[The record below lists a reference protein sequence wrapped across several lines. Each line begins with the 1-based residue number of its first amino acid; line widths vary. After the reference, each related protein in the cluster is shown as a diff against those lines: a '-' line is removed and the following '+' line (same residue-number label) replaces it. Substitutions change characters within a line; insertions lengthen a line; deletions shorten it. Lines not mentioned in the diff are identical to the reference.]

1 MEPILSLLGGQGAD
15 HPPLL
20 FAGVAMAVII
30 PLVVFAMAQRY
41 FVENVASSGI
51 K

>member
-1 MEPILSLLGGQGAD
+1 MEPILSILGGQGAD
-15 HPPLL
+15 QPQLI

-30 PLVVFAMAQRY
+30 PLVVFAIAPRY